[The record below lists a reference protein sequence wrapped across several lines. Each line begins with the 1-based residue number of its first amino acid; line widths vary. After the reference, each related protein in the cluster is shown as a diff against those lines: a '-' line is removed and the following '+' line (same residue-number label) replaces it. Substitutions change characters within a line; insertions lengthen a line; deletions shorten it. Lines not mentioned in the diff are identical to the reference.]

1 MPFKK
6 GQSGNPAG
14 RRKNRVYR
22 SEALRKIVERDGPA
36 LVQKAIALA
45 LEGDTVA
52 LKLMI
57 DKILPNPK
65 PYMPTTVLP
74 VQGATP
80 ADTARKIAH
89 HMAEGRITPEQ
100 AGAMMNTVA
109 QMVQIVES
117 SEIEQRLRDLEA
129 DRESSPQHA
138 Y

>member
-14 RRKNRVYR
+14 RRKNHIYR
-22 SEALRKIVERDGPA
+22 SDALRKIVEKDGPA
-36 LVQKAIALA
+36 LVEKAVKLA

-57 DKILPNPK
+57 DKILPSPK
-65 PYMPTTVLP
+65 PYVPATPLP

-129 DRESSPQHA
+129 DRETIPHHA
-138 Y
+138 H